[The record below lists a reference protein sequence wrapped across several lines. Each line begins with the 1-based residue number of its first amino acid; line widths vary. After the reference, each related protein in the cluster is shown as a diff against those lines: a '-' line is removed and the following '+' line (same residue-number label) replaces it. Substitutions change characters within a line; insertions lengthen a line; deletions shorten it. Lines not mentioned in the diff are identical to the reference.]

1 MIMTIAEINFNNS
14 RKNDTEGNMGCIFK
28 DCDCETLLMFFL
40 LLVVLF
46 DNMGFCSNEDDSIL
60 LFFFLLLIIL
70 FNDGC

>member
-1 MIMTIAEINFNNS
+1 MAIYENNFKNS
-14 RKNDTEGNMGCIFK
+14 RNNNTEGNMGCIFK

-46 DNMGFCSNEDDSIL
+46 DNIGFMDGDDNSIL

-70 FNDGC
+70 FTGDTC